1 MRQASYTNQL
11 RYRGRYCPNI
21 LLRCI
26 DPRFH
31 AALEGTLPAW
41 LTELSGSGA
50 FASMALPGG
59 AAAIVD
65 PAVRPVVFQSL
76 DLAIKALE
84 ANRLIISDHIDCRA
98 HGGSEQHAS
107 PQAEEQFHV
116 EQLHKAREVIKETYP
131 RLEVMLIY
139 QDWESIREVN

>member
-1 MRQASYTNQL
+1 MRRADYTNEF
-11 RYRGRYCPNI
+11 RYRGSYCPNI

-31 AALEGTLPAW
+31 AALEAALPQW
-41 LTELSGSGA
+41 LTQLSGSGA

-59 AAAIVD
+59 AAAILD
-65 PAVRPVVFQSL
+65 PAARPVVFRSL
-76 DLAIKALE
+76 DLAIRALE
-84 ANRLIISDHIDCRA
+84 ANRLIIADHIDCRA
-98 HGGSEQHAS
+98 HGGSDVHAG
-107 PQAEEQFHV
+107 PWAEEQFHQ
-116 EQLHKAREVIKETYP
+116 EQLRKAREVIRETYP